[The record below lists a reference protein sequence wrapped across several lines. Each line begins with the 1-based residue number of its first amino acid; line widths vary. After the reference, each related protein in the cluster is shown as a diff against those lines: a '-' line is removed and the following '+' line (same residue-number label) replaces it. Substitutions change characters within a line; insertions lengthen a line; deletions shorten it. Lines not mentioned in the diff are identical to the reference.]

1 MLMAPTMPINKPTR
15 LFTFA
20 ASWLAALFLVACSD
34 SDPPAAERTLAAPL
48 PDVTALSNASGIK
61 PPPIPA
67 PPQVPARGYILMDYA
82 SSQVLAA
89 SNENERLEPASLT
102 KLMSAYAVFHALKD
116 GRIKL
121 TDMVTISRHARAQE
135 GSRMFV
141 EAGSRVSVED
151 LIQGVIVQSG
161 NDATVALA
169 EHVAGSEPVFVD
181 LMNQYAQQL
190 GMVGT
195 HFENSPGLPG
205 PEHYTTARDIAV
217 LARALINEYPDYYK
231 WYSQRSFTWNKITQP
246 NRNGLLDR
254 DPSVDGLKTGHT
266 ESAGYCLVSSAQR
279 DGMRLI
285 SVVMGAPSVRA
296 REDAS
301 AALLNYGFNFYQ
313 TRQLYANQAPVM
325 TVKVWKG
332 QADEVPLRV
341 NQDIFITIP
350 RGQENLLS
358 AAADVPDP
366 LLAPLSPDQPVGQ
379 LRITLGDKVVG
390 TYPLHP
396 AQAVPEAGFF
406 GRIVD
411 GVKLWLQ

>member
-1 MLMAPTMPINKPTR
+1 MPETTPVPLK
-15 LFTFA
+15 
-20 ASWLAALFLVACSD
+20 LAATLLVALSLVACSESESPVAD
-34 SDPPAAERTLAAPL
+34 RAIAAPL
-48 PDVTALSNASGIK
+48 PDVTALSNASGVK

-67 PPQVPARGYILMDYA
+67 PPQVQARGYILLDYA
-82 SSQVLAA
+82 SDQPLTA

-102 KLMSAYAVFHALKD
+102 KLMTAYAVFHALKD

-121 TDMVTISRHARAQE
+121 TDMVTISPHARAQE

-141 EAGSRVSVED
+141 DVGTQVSVEN
-151 LIQGVIVQSG
+151 LIQGLIVQSG

-181 LMNQYAQQL
+181 LMNRYAQQL

-195 HFENSPGLPG
+195 RFQNSPGMPH

-217 LARALINEYPDYYK
+217 LSRALIKEYPEYYK

-285 SVVMGAPSVRA
+285 SVVMGSPSVRA

-301 AALLNYGFNFYQ
+301 SALLNYGFNFYQ
-313 TRQLYANQAPVM
+313 TRQLYANKAPVM

-332 QADEVPLRV
+332 AADEVPLDV
-341 NQDIFITIP
+341 TQDIYVTIP
-350 RGQENLLS
+350 RGQENLLG
-358 AAADVPDP
+358 AAADVPNP
-366 LLAPLSPDQPVGQ
+366 LFAPLSPSKPAGQ
-379 LRITLGDKVVG
+379 LRLTLGDKVIG

-396 AQAVPEAGFF
+396 AQEVPEAGFF
-406 GRIVD
+406 GRLAD
-411 GVKLWLQ
+411 DVKLWFQ